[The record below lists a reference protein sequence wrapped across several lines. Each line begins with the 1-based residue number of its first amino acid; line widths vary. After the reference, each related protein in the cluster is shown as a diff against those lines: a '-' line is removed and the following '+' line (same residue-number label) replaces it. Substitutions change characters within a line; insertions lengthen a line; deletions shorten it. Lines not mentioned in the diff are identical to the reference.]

1 MWDWKIFDCCRT
13 QHLTPGTY
21 FRHFWWNL
29 AQYWTRPQFV
39 FKNPVNFTVTKIE
52 FYKELYEHEDH
63 IDPIY
68 KKLVPTGTPI
78 VMMCQYRSN
87 ATFSVFTQPISIS
100 MSLSMILSMTPW
112 EHVGDILRTFWEYLG
127 DFLGL
132 SWGYLG
138 FLLSERTS
146 EFSPIIPQ
154 LNFI

>member
-1 MWDWKIFDCCRT
+1 M
-13 QHLTPGTY
+13 
-21 FRHFWWNL
+21 
-29 AQYWTRPQFV
+29 

-87 ATFSVFTQPISIS
+87 ATFSVSTQPISIS

-112 EHVGDILRTFWEYLG
+112 EHVGDILGISWG
-127 DFLGL
+127 FLGVILGISWFPIVGAYLRIFSDHSSIELYIKRRKLAQIFTTYEGWTGMLKALFKL
-132 SWGYLG
+132 SKLTLHLFG
-138 FLLSERTS
+138 FLKS
-146 EFSPIIPQ
+146 
-154 LNFI
+154 